1 VRRKR
6 SVDHLLVVVEQ
17 SESAIG
23 QATSRATCGTPSR
36 RGFSTAAFRGRVID
50 ELMGHQASGRGGRH
64 LGSAIGAHY
73 RHTTPEMAA
82 RVVTAVEQR
91 LVVALATAE
100 AVLDQQPW

>member
-50 ELMGHQASGRGGRH
+50 ELMGHAGDRRTAWDG
-64 LGSAIGAHY
+64 
-73 RHTTPEMAA
+73 AA
-82 RVVTAVEQR
+82 RA
-91 LVVALATAE
+91 A
-100 AVLDQQPW
+100 